1 MLLRKLSLTLLVV
14 GISAVARPTMA
25 ADIAFGEYLAGE
37 CVTCHRKDGQDKGIP
52 SITGWPA
59 DQFIA
64 VLQSYKLKDRDN
76 QVMRLVTSNLSDAEM
91 AALAAYF
98 ETLKKPD

>member
-1 MLLRKLSLTLLVV
+1 MPLGMISRSLLIVGFVAMTLP
-14 GISAVARPTMA
+14 AAA

-76 QVMRLVTSNLSDAEM
+76 QVMRSVTSNLSDAEM